1 MTTQSAFSAAVL
13 DPALPVPEG
22 ILRPDGETAD
32 KRFNVYR
39 NNVISS
45 LIDALGAGYPLV
57 KKRVGLDF
65 FNAMARIY
73 VRQYPPKSP
82 LMILYGAGFPAFL
95 TEFEPA
101 AKVPWLPDLAHL
113 EWARRDAYHAADAEP
128 SGLAVLANLGAE
140 EMMFARATLLPS
152 TRIVRSKFPILSI
165 WETLNQGLEIPTLD
179 TPSDTLIARPDMV
192 VEMHPLPTGAAEFLY
207 LLQRGSTLG
216 AAIEAVSDAP
226 NFDLSRIIGS
236 LFEARLLAS
245 VELEDTP

>member
-1 MTTQSAFSAAVL
+1 
-13 DPALPVPEG
+13 
-22 ILRPDGETAD
+22 
-32 KRFNVYR
+32 
-39 NNVISS
+39 
-45 LIDALGAGYPLV
+45 
-57 KKRVGLDF
+57 
-65 FNAMARIY
+65 
-73 VRQYPPKSP
+73 
-82 LMILYGAGFPAFL
+82 
-95 TEFEPA
+95 
-101 AKVPWLPDLAHL
+101 
-113 EWARRDAYHAADAEP
+113 
-128 SGLAVLANLGAE
+128 
-140 EMMFARATLLPS
+140 MFAQATLLPS